1 MASLKLQGSTSGE
14 ITISAPAVAGTN
26 TLTLPTKTGT
36 IGLYAAPQV
45 TVLTSG
51 TGTYT
56 TPTGAAYLIVEV
68 IGGGAGGAGGGY
80 STDGTAGGNGG
91 ATTFGTSLL
100 TANGGTGNR
109 TGSFG
114 GSATIGAGAT
124 GIAQTGNAGDGFD
137 AYNDTTFFGKGG
149 IGGAG
154 VYGGC
159 GYGGANAAGTNA
171 KANSGAGGGGG
182 GAGTAATLKYTGGGG
197 GAGGYIKA
205 WITSPSASYSYA
217 VGAGGTAG
225 TAGTNGYDGGTG
237 GSGLIIVT
245 AYFG

>member
-1 MASLKLQGSTSGE
+1 M
-14 ITISAPAVAGTN
+14 TISIK
-26 TLTLPTKTGT
+26 PTATETT
-36 IGLYAAPQV
+36 IQENGSNIFTINSNGITMSSGKSIGGNAPQV

-56 TPTGAAYLIVEV
+56 TPTNASYLVVEV

-80 STDGTAGGNGG
+80 SGTGTGGGNGG
-91 ATTFGTSLL
+91 DTTFGTSLL
-100 TANGGTGNR
+100 TAEGGTGNR
-109 TGSFG
+109 TGSIAG
-114 GSATIGAGAT
+114 DATIGAGAT
-124 GIAQTGNAGDGFD
+124 GIAQTGNDGGGFD
-137 AYNDTTFFGKGG
+137 AYSDSNFGTGG

-159 GYGGANAAGTNA
+159 GIGLANAAGTNA
-171 KANSGAGGGGG
+171 IANSGAGGGGG
-182 GAGTAATLKYTGGGG
+182 GFGSAVTLKYTGAGG

-217 VGAGGTAG
+217 VGAGGTGGA
-225 TAGTNGYDGGTG
+225 AGTNGFVGGAG